1 MIVTPSSDISWGFFP
16 TIRFIILV
24 FSKDYKE
31 NTKNYFDLLY
41 TSTKLRLNS
50 DVKIGTSLSGGLD
63 SSAIFALLNLLE
75 SNDEINKS
83 KLDLNPIIMNYAGM
97 KSKHEAV
104 ELSKMYNKINM
115 KSLIFDDP
123 QKNKYRK

>member
-1 MIVTPSSDISWGFFP
+1 M
-16 TIRFIILV
+16 
-24 FSKDYKE
+24 
-31 NTKNYFDLLY
+31 
-41 TSTKLRLNS
+41 NS

-104 ELSKMYNKINM
+104 ELSKMYNKKYKIIDNHEEDIDQT
-115 KSLIFDDP
+115 KNIIASLETIEEYFM
-123 QKNKYRK
+123 QFNIIRYCVQ